1 MKLVEL
7 TQKSDEWL
15 KWRNG
20 GLTATDARVILGL
33 DPEKTP
39 YSLWC
44 EKTGR
49 LAVKDLSVVPAVR
62 YGIEHEEVARELYN
76 ERFNDLVTPVCGQWE
91 TDSGF
96 KASFDGIDLNGNPV
110 EFKCPLP
117 GGKPLA
123 DIVANKE
130 KSEAYKQY
138 YPQVQHQLLVSDKSF
153 GHLVF
158 FEEKPEGSDVPAL
171 YVFRIERDEKM
182 IRDILTKG
190 REFLKH
196 LKDDTPPERGTRDLY
211 TPKGE
216 AAYRWSEVATLYK
229 GIFPQIERLTAQRD
243 ALKQQLID
251 LMGQETAAI
260 FSGIA
265 VTISTSK
272 ASVDYEKA
280 LKSLLGRELTDEEK
294 VKFAKKGAT
303 RVNIRTIDEGKNP
316 VIDPDVKLEEVVA
329 DHEPLRCL
337 LI

>member
-7 TQKSDEWL
+7 AQKSDEWL
-15 KWRNG
+15 KWRSG
-20 GLTATDARVILGL
+20 GVTATDARVILGL

-39 YSLWC
+39 FSLWC

-62 YGIEHEEVARELYN
+62 YGVEHEEVARELYN
-76 ERFNDLVTPVCGQWE
+76 ERFNDLVTPACGEWE
-91 TDSGF
+91 QDSGF
-96 KASFDGIDLNGNPV
+96 KASFDGIDLNGIPV

-117 GGKPLA
+117 GGQTLA
-123 DIVANKE
+123 DVKAKGE
-130 KSEAYKQY
+130 GSDAYKQY

-153 GHLVF
+153 GRLVF
-158 FEEKPEGSDVPAL
+158 FEEKREGSDTPAL

-190 REFLKH
+190 KEFLKH
-196 LKDDTPPERGTRDLY
+196 LKDDTPPERVAGDLY

-216 AAYRWSEVATLYK
+216 AAYRWSEAATLYK
-229 GIFPQIERLTAQRD
+229 EIVPQIERLTAQRD

-260 FSGIA
+260 FGGVA
-265 VTISTSK
+265 VTVSSSRP
-272 ASVDYEKA
+272 SVDYGKA
-280 LKSLLGRELTDEEK
+280 LKELLGRELTEEEK
-294 VKFAKKGAT
+294 VRFAKKGVS
-303 RVNIRTIDEGKNP
+303 RVIVRVVEDGKSP
-316 VIDPDVKLEEVVA
+316 IIDPEVKLEEDMA
-329 DHEPLRCL
+329 EHEPLRCL

>member
-1 MKLVEL
+1 MRLVEL
-7 TQKSDEWL
+7 SQKSDEWL

-20 GLTATDARVILGL
+20 GVTATDARVILGL
-33 DPEKTP
+33 NPEKTA

-62 YGIEHEEVARELYN
+62 YGVEHEEVARELYN
-76 ERFNDLVTPVCGQWE
+76 ERFNDLVLPTCGEWAQ
-91 TDSGF
+91 DSGF

-117 GGKPLA
+117 GGQTLA
-123 DIVANKE
+123 DVKAKGE
-130 KSEAYKQY
+130 GSDAYKQY
-138 YPQVQHQLLVSDKSF
+138 YPQVQHQLLVSDKSY

-158 FEEKPEGSDVPAL
+158 YEEKPEGSDTPAL

-190 REFLKH
+190 KEFLKH
-196 LKDDTPPERGTRDLY
+196 LKDDTPPERVAGDLF

-216 AAYRWSEVATLYK
+216 AAYRWSEAATLYK
-229 GIFPQIERLTAQRD
+229 EIVPQIERLTAQRD

-260 FSGIA
+260 FGGVA
-265 VTISTSK
+265 VTVSSSRP
-272 ASVDYEKA
+272 SVDYGKA
-280 LKSLLGRELTDEEK
+280 LKELLGRELTEEEK
-294 VKFAKKGAT
+294 VRFAKKGVS
-303 RVNIRTIDEGKNP
+303 RVIVRVVEDGKSP
-316 VIDPDVKLEEVVA
+316 IIDPEVKLEEDMA
-329 DHEPLRCL
+329 EHEPLRCL